1 LLLPVSFN
9 LNMCN
14 NHEIYLEKLTEKEEK
29 LVGVGGGGGGMGDV
43 LLRCISKGTMGK
55 SKS

>member
-1 LLLPVSFN
+1 MLLPVSFN